1 MPDRGAIGVAG
12 CALITTLAE
21 TDDVQPIALVT
32 VNECVL
38 AANPEIVVL
47 TPDPVIAPG
56 FIVQFPVG
64 NPFKITLPVVT
75 VQVG

>member
-1 MPDRGAIGVAG
+1 MPTKGAIGVAG
-12 CALITTLAE
+12 CAFITTLAE
-21 TDDVQPIALVT
+21 ANDVHPIALVT
-32 VNECVL
+32 VNEYVF
-38 AANPEIVVL
+38 AVNPEIVVL